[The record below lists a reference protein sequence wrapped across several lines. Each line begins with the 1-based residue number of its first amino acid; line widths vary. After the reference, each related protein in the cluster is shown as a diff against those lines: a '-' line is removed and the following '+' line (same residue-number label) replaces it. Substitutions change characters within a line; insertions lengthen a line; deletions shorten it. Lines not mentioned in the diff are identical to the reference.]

1 MPGAMTDVHRG
12 DPAEREVGNRRNGT
26 SRRTVG
32 TGSERI
38 VPGILRERQGR
49 FDAVL
54 TGTYRR
60 RVPDWDRTWTIASDR
75 LYASQQFERILL

>member
-60 RVPDWDRTWTIASDR
+60 RVPR
-75 LYASQQFERILL
+75 LG